1 MRVRPPQAAGH
12 GKKGASV
19 IRHIFIINPAAGKR
33 ETTRRLEE
41 QLSRLSVPHEVFY
54 TREAGEARKIA
65 ERAAAEGVPARLY
78 ACGGDGTLNEVVN
91 GAAGHDF
98 LAVTNVPKGTGNDFL
113 KLFGPQYR
121 ERFSDLEAL
130 AAGPQTAFDLMDCNG
145 KLGLD
150 VICAGV
156 DARIAAGVHR
166 YKRLKGVSGRWAYLL
181 SLAEQVFLRGIT
193 RPMTV
198 EMGARRWEEAPT
210 AVLCICNGRH
220 YGGGF
225 MPVGDAMPDD
235 GILDALRVGDVG
247 LPTFLH
253 LVGKYAKG
261 LYWKY
266 PQWIDA
272 YHGRE
277 VSFSAQAPITVV
289 VDGEVMEDTRF
300 TVRLSEKQVNFF
312 YPAGLSYQ
320 PEKRRN

>member
-1 MRVRPPQAAGH
+1 M
-12 GKKGASV
+12 
-19 IRHIFIINPAAGKR
+19 RHIFLINPAAGKGGAIGQ
-33 ETTRRLEE
+33 LEE
-41 QLSRLSVPHEVFY
+41 RLARLSVPHQTAY
-54 TREAGEARKIA
+54 TQKAGDACRLAREAAEA
-65 ERAAAEGVPARLY
+65 GGPVRLY

-91 GAAGHDF
+91 GAAGF
-98 LAVTNVPKGTGNDFL
+98 ANAAVTNVPMGTGNDFL
-113 KLFGPQYR
+113 KLFGPRYR
-121 ERFSDLEAL
+121 ELFSDLEAL
-130 AAGPQTAFDLMDCNG
+130 AAGPQSAFDLMDCNG

-247 LPTFLH
+247 LPTFLR
-253 LVGKYAKG
+253 LVRQYAKG